1 VARGGARR
9 EDPLLRRWLSL
20 AGLLVA
26 LAGLAAAALDS
37 ARRVARQ
44 DAAARVCEAASAKDW
59 ARALE
64 VPDDALGPDAEGRIA
79 AECRCYA
86 QLALDRAPEC
96 TALLDRLLDEP
107 AARDWVPDATLTKL
121 LIHTRLKEGR
131 NAPALALARRAR
143 EVHPDDTGLLEL
155 EVITRSIVEGE
166 DAVLADLAARLAA
179 DPTSPF
185 TLRLLVAGIHHRRGD
200 AGEALGALGET
211 PPPPGDPYLASWFEQ
226 RAQSFAALGRIDD
239 VRRAFADWRA
249 AGGDP
254 AELRARYALLVSLAQ
269 LRDPERSWVELL
281 REAIREG
288 DALRG
293 RDLHRALHERLVA
306 HLLVEGRSAE
316 ALAAFDA
323 ASEQYTLETI
333 SRDEIERNATLRGA
347 PRGQLA
353 HGEGVLEFRLAASAE
368 GGTLLVSA
376 DPRQPPDTDFESH
389 PLAPGQVQHVTRA
402 LGPWPQRWVLRDAV
416 GRPRASGA
424 VWPLAGEVARVEIAP
439 PAPGGPPAGQP
450 AVPARAAGD
459 GRRRVFTMV
468 LDCADWRLVQYLRA
482 RGELPF
488 LDALLRTGH
497 RAVLDSFPPL
507 TATAMESLVWPGR
520 GRQITFLG
528 LVHHLGVELAGLA
541 SVGRNPV
548 DFLAG
553 LQPEGRSLF
562 ETVGAGDRVAANLL
576 FSHGTIDAGRHA
588 EVVGPDGARRE
599 AGSIRAIRPISDAER
614 ERFPVLATAPY
625 PQFRSLVETIAAE
638 LDAAVEIARAGEVD
652 LLVLR
657 VEPLDLLT
665 HALFHELNRTAQ
677 DDGRSPLLG
686 VYRYLDARLAELD
699 AALDRDDVL
708 VVMSDH
714 GIRTAM
720 EHERDAIFVA
730 SGEDLPAQRVAGRPD
745 LRGVPRALATLFG
758 IETAWPGGELD
769 RSVELA
775 LRDSG
780 RRKLAG
786 LGAGSGSAQ

>member
-1 VARGGARR
+1 
-9 EDPLLRRWLSL
+9 
-20 AGLLVA
+20 
-26 LAGLAAAALDS
+26 
-37 ARRVARQ
+37 
-44 DAAARVCEAASAKDW
+44 
-59 ARALE
+59 
-64 VPDDALGPDAEGRIA
+64 VPDP
-79 AECRCYA
+79 
-86 QLALDRAPEC
+86 
-96 TALLDRLLDEP
+96 
-107 AARDWVPDATLTKL
+107 TLTKL

-131 NAPALALARRAR
+131 NAPALDLVRRAR
-143 EVHPDDTGLLEL
+143 ELHPDDHGLLEL

-179 DPTSPF
+179 EPSAPF
-185 TLRLLVAGIHHRRGD
+185 ALRLLVAGIHHKR
-200 AGEALGALGET
+200 GEAGAALDALGEA
-211 PPPPGDPYLASWFEQ
+211 PPPPGDPFVASWFEQ
-226 RAQSFAALGRIDD
+226 RAQSFAALGRLDD
-239 VRRAFADWRA
+239 VQRSFAAWRE

-254 AELRARYALLVSLAQ
+254 AELRARYALTTSLSQ
-269 LRDPERSWVELL
+269 LPDPERSWVELL

-306 HLLVEGRSAE
+306 HLLVEGRTAE

-323 ASEQYTLETI
+323 ASQQYTLETI
-333 SRDEIERNATLRGA
+333 SRDEIERNATLRSA
-347 PRGQLA
+347 PGGELTQ
-353 HGEGVLEFRLAASAE
+353 GEGILEFRLAAGAE

-376 DPRQPPDTDFESH
+376 DPRQPPDVDFEPL
-389 PLAPGQVQHVTRA
+389 PLAPGAAQRVTRA
-402 LGPWPQRWVLRDAV
+402 LGPWPQRWVLRDGA
-416 GRPRASGA
+416 GRARASGA

-439 PAPGGPPAGQP
+439 AVTGEDPPGTAPAAS
-450 AVPARAAGD
+450 ARGAGD
-459 GRRRVFTMV
+459 GRRRVFGIV
-468 LDCADWRLVQYLRA
+468 LDCGDWRLVQYLRA
-482 RGELPF
+482 RRELPF
-488 LDALLRTGH
+488 LDGMLRTGH

-548 DFLAG
+548 NFLAG

-562 ETVGAGDRVAANLL
+562 ETVGAGEHVAANML

-588 EVVGPDGARRE
+588 ELVGPHGARRE
-599 AGSIRAIRPISDAER
+599 AGSIRAFRPISEAER
-614 ERFPVLATAPY
+614 ARLPVLATTPY

-638 LDAAVEIARAGEVD
+638 LDAALEIARAGEVD

-686 VYRYLDARLAELD
+686 VYRYLDERLAELD

-708 VVMSDH
+708 VVLSDH

-730 SGEDLPAQRVAGRPD
+730 SGEDLPALRVAGRPE
-745 LRGVPRALATLFG
+745 LRGVPRALAALFG
-758 IETAWPGGELD
+758 IETTWPAGELD

-775 LRDSG
+775 LRDSQ
-780 RRKLAG
+780 RRRLAS
-786 LGAGSGSAQ
+786 LPAGAASAR